1 MIAFADLDFKEKHRF
16 SGNSDSLQINKCF
29 FIFTIVH
36 YLSV

>member
-29 FIFTIVH
+29 STFTIVH